1 MLKAKGIFKSFPGA
15 SGAVEVLSNVNI
27 EVPDGVFFTLLGAS
41 GCGKT
46 TLLRCVAG
54 LERPDQGSMHIDNQ
68 LVFDGGNARRFV
80 PAEDRPIGMVFQ
92 SYAIWPHMTVFENA
106 AYSLRYGRYR
116 PPRARIPDLVGE
128 MLAKVG
134 LSGYAKRWATE
145 LSGGQQQRLALARA
159 LLGRPKLLLLDEPLS
174 NLDSKLRVLLRAE
187 LKAIQRDSGVTTL
200 YVTHDMREAMSLSD
214 TMAVINSGRVEQVGT
229 PEEVYGRPETR
240 FVAEFVGEA
249 NLLSGKVVAVAPGSA
264 RVRVPFGELACDV
277 RGQRAGTEIDMCIR
291 PEDVLIEPLGRQPA
305 MTPANSFVGH
315 VIQREY
321 LGEHISFTIDVG
333 EKTLLVRADRT
344 HEAEPGDSVVVTLPA
359 RAVYSITP
367 PGEPGAEADAQPG
380 IPSEARSR

>member
-1 MLKAKGIFKSFPGA
+1 MLEAMGISKSFPGA
-15 SGAVEVLSNVNI
+15 DRSVEVLSDVDI

-54 LERPDQGSMHIDNQ
+54 LERPDRGSMHIDGR
-68 LVFDGGNARRFV
+68 LVCDGGTAREYV

-116 PPRARIPDLVGE
+116 PPRARIPALVDE

-134 LSGYAKRWATE
+134 LADYAKRWATE

-174 NLDSKLRVLLRAE
+174 NLDSNLRVLLRAE
-187 LKAIQRDSGVTTL
+187 LKAIQRDFGVTTL

-214 TMAVINSGRVEQVGT
+214 TVAVINAGRVEQVGA
-229 PEEVYGRPETR
+229 PEEVYGCPETR
-240 FVAEFVGEA
+240 FVAEFVGES
-249 NLLSGKVVAVAPGSA
+249 NLLSGEVVLDGAG
-264 RVRVPFGELACDV
+264 VRVPFGEIACDV
-277 RGQRAGTEIDMCIR
+277 RGEPVGTGIDVCVR
-291 PEDVLIEPLGRQPA
+291 PEDVLLEPAAQQAGLR
-305 MTPANSFVGH
+305 ANSFTGLVTR
-315 VIQREY
+315 REY
-321 LGEHISFTIDVG
+321 LGEHINFSVEVSGKTI
-333 EKTLLVRADRT
+333 LARAGRV
-344 HEAEPGDSVVVTLPA
+344 HPARPGDSVTVTLPSP
-359 RAVYSITP
+359 AVYSITP
-367 PGEPGAEADAQPG
+367 PKRAADTPASTSITSQ
-380 IPSEARSR
+380 ARSR

>member
-1 MLKAKGIFKSFPGA
+1 MLEAEGIYKSFPGA
-15 SGAVEVLSNVNI
+15 SGAAEVLSDIGI

-46 TLLRCVAG
+46 TLLRCIAG
-54 LERPDQGSMHIDNQ
+54 LERPDRGRMSIDGK
-68 LVFDGGNARRFV
+68 LVFDGGGARRFV

-116 PPRARIPDLVGE
+116 PARAQIPALVEE

-134 LSGYAKRWATE
+134 LIGFAKRWATE

-187 LKAIQRDSGVTTL
+187 LKNIQREYGVTTL

-214 TMAVINSGRVEQVGT
+214 TMAVLNHGRVEQLGP
-229 PEEVYGRPETR
+229 PEEVYSRPRTR
-240 FVAEFVGEA
+240 FVAEFVGES
-249 NLLSGKVVAVAPGSA
+249 NLLSGEVAAGA
-264 RVRVPFGELACDV
+264 AGVRVPFGEIGCEV
-277 RGQRAGTEIDMCIR
+277 RGHRAGTRIEVCVR
-291 PEDVLIEPLGRQPA
+291 PEDVLIESCGPQPA
-305 MTPANSFVGH
+305 VMAPNSFQGRVTR
-315 VIQREY
+315 REY
-321 LGEHISFTIDVG
+321 LGEHINFSVDVQGTTI
-333 EKTLLVRADRT
+333 LVRASRV
-344 HEAEPGDSVVVTLPA
+344 HPAVPGDSVIVTLPGA
-359 RAVYSITP
+359 AAYTITSPDDTAVGMT
-367 PGEPGAEADAQPG
+367 A
-380 IPSEARSR
+380 